1 MSRPSVLDEPA
12 LRLRLAAALEPGAVG
27 SLYLRTLACAYLACD
42 AEADAESLA
51 LETLYT
57 EQARI
62 ERVEEDKLLE
72 ELIAAG
78 TGGPL

>member
-1 MSRPSVLDEPA
+1 MSRPSVIDEPA
-12 LRLRLAAALEPGAVG
+12 LRLRLAAALEPGAAG

-42 AEADAESLA
+42 EEAEAEELA
-51 LETLYT
+51 LETLFE
-57 EQARI
+57 EQAR
-62 ERVEEDKLLE
+62 VEDIDGHELLG